1 MAVTKRR
8 DIVFV
13 QRNLAAFSSIQVS
26 MQPGYHNGTVAQG
39 GLRRGERVS
48 AWVSRTIVVTYVCLG
63 FSGQVCAGERFPG
76 YEPDRKA
83 LDTQQKVDQLFD
95 RGAYERAI
103 VIYRDEL
110 APLGDKYAQYMVG
123 YMYLTGKGVDE
134 DPVVALAWYRLSAER
149 GHDSFVAVYDQLSG
163 ALSVEQRQL
172 AGDAYAGLAATLG
185 DAAIVKRLVEKD
197 IGRLQR
203 GGAPD
208 VSLSLQA
215 GGNERI
221 NKTMARQ
228 IRLRLESRMRFLE
241 NLAATRRPDDAAF
254 RKEIAELGVE
264 VAAAIERVETSSD

>member
-1 MAVTKRR
+1 MAAANRR

-39 GLRRGERVS
+39 GLRRAERVS

-63 FSGQVCAGERFPG
+63 FSVQAFAGERFPG

-123 YMYLTGKGVDE
+123 YMYLTGKGVGE

-149 GHDSFVAVYDQLSG
+149 GHDSFVAVYDQLSS
-163 ALSVEQRQL
+163 ALSAEQRQL

-203 GGAPD
+203 GGTPD

-221 NKTMARQ
+221 NQTMARQ
-228 IRLRLESRMRFLE
+228 IRMRLESRMRFLE
-241 NLAATRRPDDAAF
+241 NLAAARRPDDAAF
-254 RKEIAELGVE
+254 RKEIAELGVQVE
-264 VAAAIERVETSSD
+264 AAIEHIRAQAN